1 MAERMSIADKVV
13 SIRQSV
19 GMDYTRP
26 DPNRL
31 EVMMKDLWENTKALK
46 YLIEQRGLARETI
59 KHFKLGYDTSTNAI
73 AIPIYKN
80 GVLCNIKYRLLDN
93 PDQRYSGEKNAEP
106 WLFNER
112 GLVFAAE
119 KNSILIVE
127 GEIDAMSAWQAG
139 VKNVIS
145 PSSGKDSFG
154 IWLEKV
160 DVFERIY
167 LAFDNDEG
175 GRTSSKKMAER
186 LGNERCFDINYPD
199 SKDANEYLSK
209 HTPAEFRGLLVKSKP
224 FTRHQFKSVG
234 DVISGLASGD
244 RSYTESSFIPKVR
257 FKGGW
262 MGVISGR
269 QNVGKT
275 SYVMNIANEFAS
287 QGLGVLVMPFER
299 GIESVGQ
306 RFLQVRYKATE
317 QDFDVYQPED
327 WEALKQ
333 DAAELPL
340 YFAMPS
346 KEETVDFI
354 VRSKRYFDIK
364 VVIVDH
370 LDYLVRQLGNTSKG
384 DAIADTLQQMKRV
397 AEDAGIIL
405 LIVSH
410 IRKIEQ
416 AGGFISRSKAPNI
429 EDLKGSSS
437 LYQDP
442 EVVVMLSQ
450 TINDNEV
457 LVDVQKNKGI
467 MSSAFFD
474 VNTYTGVFG
483 SPKHA
488 TSTSERQKIIEEDK
502 IKSKELYGDF

>member
-13 SIRQSV
+13 SLRQSI
-19 GMDYTRP
+19 GQDYTRP
-26 DPNRL
+26 DPSKL
-31 EVMMKDLWENTKALK
+31 EGMIAALWNNAEALK
-46 YLIEQRGLARETI
+46 YLTERRNLAPDTI

-80 GVLCNIKYRLLDN
+80 GVLCNIKYRFLDN
-93 PDQRYSGEKNAEP
+93 PDQRYSGEPNAEP
-106 WLFNER
+106 WLFHEG
-112 GLVFAAE
+112 GLTFAQQ
-119 KNSILIVE
+119 KDDIVVVE
-127 GEIDAMSAWQAG
+127 GEFDCMSAWQAG
-139 VKNVIS
+139 IKNVV
-145 PSSGKDSFG
+145 SSSAG
-154 IWLEKV
+154 IQGGGLWLEKI
-160 DVFERIY
+160 DSFKRIY
-167 LAFDNDEG
+167 LAYDSDEA
-175 GRTSSKKMAER
+175 GRAASKKLAER
-186 LGNERCFDINYPD
+186 LGNERCYDINYPD

-209 HTPAEFRGLLVKSKP
+209 HTPEEFRGLLVKSKP

-234 DVISGLASGD
+234 DVISGLASGE
-244 RSYTESSFIPKVR
+244 RSYIESSFIPKVR

-275 SYVMNIANEFAS
+275 SYSMNIANEFAS
-287 QGLGVLVMPFER
+287 HGLGVLVMPFER
-299 GIESVGQ
+299 GIETVGQ

-327 WEALKQ
+327 WEALKK

-346 KEETVDFI
+346 KEETTDFI

-450 TINDNEV
+450 TINDNEI
-457 LVDVQKNKGI
+457 LVDVQKNKGA
-467 MSSAFFD
+467 MVSA
-474 VNTYTGVFG
+474 VYPINTYTGVFS

-488 TSTSERQKIIEEDK
+488 TSTNVPQLETKKDQWN
-502 IKSKELYGDF
+502 GF